1 MQGTVPMSASADP
14 EELFRRLA
22 LGDATYLDQRVHD
35 RLTTRGRHRLDATG
49 EALLRMGALASS
61 DGSVSSWQHAV
72 GEALDAG
79 LTRDQVVDALLVLAP
94 VIGTHRTLAIAPK
107 VAAAMGIDLDRMFE
121 PEIEPTVTKDPV
133 RARPVPHLHAVP
145 SPTGRRTGPS
155 TPRPL

>member
-35 RLTTRGRHRLDATG
+35 RLATRGRHRLDATG

-79 LTRDQVVDALLVLAP
+79 LTIDQLIDALLVLAP

-121 PEIEPTVTKDPV
+121 PEIE
-133 RARPVPHLHAVP
+133 RPVPPEGPRPRSAPYLQPVP
-145 SPTGRRTGPS
+145 SSTEHRTGPT
-155 TPRPL
+155 TPRHL